1 MSDINISALQF
12 DHKIGLFGD
21 HEGKQDLLRISEIK
35 NLSIYQ
41 IAKFKKSEVQS
52 NQIKIDGLSL
62 PQENPLVSSNENL
75 RILWIGPET
84 WICISTKSNLKDPI
98 SSACS
103 DNDFAITDLSHSRA
117 VIEVKGNHTLDV
129 IKKGSPL
136 NVNDNVFTEGNC
148 ANTTYNGIN
157 ILIDFISNNP
167 KTIRLFAL
175 RSFGGSFYH
184 SITDAALEFG
194 YEGV

>member
-1 MSDINISALQF
+1 MSNTNVSALHF
-12 DHKIGLFGD
+12 DHKTGLFGD
-21 HEGKQDLLRISEIK
+21 HQDKQDLLKISEIK
-35 NLSIYQ
+35 NLLIYQ
-41 IAKFKKSEVQS
+41 VARFKKSEVQS

-62 PQENPLVSSNENL
+62 PQKNPLISANESM

-84 WICISTKSNLKDPI
+84 WLFISTNSNLRDLI

-103 DNDFAITDLSHSRA
+103 DSDFAITDLSHSRA
-117 VIEVKGNHTLDV
+117 TVEIKGAHTLDV

-136 NVNDNVFTEGNC
+136 NVNENTFKEGNC

-167 KTIRLFAL
+167 KTIRLYAL

>member
-1 MSDINISALQF
+1 MSDTNISALQF

-52 NQIKIDGLSL
+52 NQIKIDGLPL
-62 PQENPLVSSNENL
+62 PQENPLVSANENL

-84 WICISTKSNLKDPI
+84 WICISSNSNLKDLI
-98 SSACS
+98 SSAFS

-136 NVNDNVFTEGNC
+136 NVNDNVLTEGNC

-157 ILIDFISNNP
+157 ILIDF
-167 KTIRLFAL
+167 
-175 RSFGGSFYH
+175 
-184 SITDAALEFG
+184 
-194 YEGV
+194 

>member
-1 MSDINISALQF
+1 MSDTNISALQF

-21 HEGKQDLLRISEIK
+21 HENKQDLLKISEIK
-35 NLSIYQ
+35 NLSIFQ
-41 IAKFKKSEVQS
+41 VAKFRKSEVQS

-62 PQENPLVSSNENL
+62 PQENPLICANVNL

-84 WICISTKSNLKDPI
+84 WLCISSNSNLGDLI

-117 VIEVKGNHTLDV
+117 TVEIKGAHALDV

-136 NVNDNVFTEGNC
+136 NVNENIFQEGNC

-157 ILIDFISNNP
+157 ILIEFISNNP
-167 KTIRLFAL
+167 KTFRLYAL

-194 YEGV
+194 YEGI

>member
-1 MSDINISALQF
+1 MSDTNISALQF

-21 HEGKQDLLRISEIK
+21 HENKQDLLKISEIK
-35 NLSIYQ
+35 NLSIFQ
-41 IAKFKKSEVQS
+41 VAKFRKSEVQS

-62 PQENPLVSSNENL
+62 PQENPLISANENL

-84 WICISTKSNLKDPI
+84 WLFISSNSNLGDLI

-103 DNDFAITDLSHSRA
+103 DNDFAVTDLSHSRA
-117 VIEVKGNHTLDV
+117 TIEIKGAHALDV

-136 NVNDNVFTEGNC
+136 NVNESVFKEGNC

-157 ILIDFISNNP
+157 ILIEFISNNP
-167 KTIRLFAL
+167 KTFRLYAL

-184 SITDAALEFG
+184 SVTDAALEFG
-194 YEGV
+194 YEGI

>member
-1 MSDINISALQF
+1 MSDTNISALQF

-21 HEGKQDLLRISEIK
+21 YENKQDLLKISEIK
-35 NLSIYQ
+35 NLSIFQ
-41 IAKFKKSEVQS
+41 VAKHRKSEIQS

-62 PQENPLVSSNENL
+62 PQENPLISANENI
-75 RILWIGPET
+75 RILWTGPET
-84 WICISTKSNLKDPI
+84 WLFISTNSNLRELI
-98 SSACS
+98 SLECS

-117 VIEVKGNHTLDV
+117 TVEIKGAHTLDV

-136 NVNDNVFTEGNC
+136 NVNENVFKEGNC

-157 ILIDFISNNP
+157 ILIDFISNDP
-167 KTIRLFAL
+167 KTIHLYAL

-194 YEGV
+194 YEGI

>member
-1 MSDINISALQF
+1 MSDTNISALQF

-21 HEGKQDLLRISEIK
+21 HENKHDLLKISEIK
-35 NLSIYQ
+35 NLSIFQ
-41 IAKFKKSEVQS
+41 VAKFRKSEVQS

-62 PQENPLVSSNENL
+62 PQENPLISANENL

-84 WICISTKSNLKDPI
+84 WLCISSNSNLGDLI

-117 VIEVKGNHTLDV
+117 IVEIKGAHALDV

-136 NVNDNVFTEGNC
+136 NVNESVFKEGNC
-148 ANTTYNGIN
+148 ANTSFNGIN
-157 ILIDFISNNP
+157 ILIEFISNNP
-167 KTIRLFAL
+167 KTFRLYAL

-184 SITDAALEFG
+184 SITDASLEFG
-194 YEGV
+194 YEGI

>member
-1 MSDINISALQF
+1 MSDTNISALQF

-21 HEGKQDLLRISEIK
+21 HDNKQDLLKISEIK
-35 NLSIYQ
+35 NLSIFQ
-41 IAKFKKSEVQS
+41 LAKFRKSEVQS

-62 PQENPLVSSNENL
+62 PQENPLISANENL

-84 WICISTKSNLKDPI
+84 WLCISSNSNLGDLI

-103 DNDFAITDLSHSRA
+103 DDDFAITDLSHSRA
-117 VIEVKGNHTLDV
+117 TVEIKGAHALDV

-136 NVNDNVFTEGNC
+136 NVNENIFQEGNC

-157 ILIDFISNNP
+157 ILIEFISNNP
-167 KTIRLFAL
+167 KTFRLYAL

-194 YEGV
+194 YEGI

>member
-1 MSDINISALQF
+1 MSDTNISALQF

-21 HEGKQDLLRISEIK
+21 HENKQDLLKISEIK
-35 NLSIYQ
+35 NVSIFQ
-41 IAKFKKSEVQS
+41 VAKFRKSEVQS

-62 PQENPLVSSNENL
+62 PQKNPLISANESM

-84 WICISTKSNLKDPI
+84 WLCISSNSNLGDLI

-103 DNDFAITDLSHSRA
+103 DSDFAITDLSHSRA
-117 VIEVKGNHTLDV
+117 TVEIKGAHALDV

-136 NVNDNVFTEGNC
+136 NVNETVFKEGNC

-157 ILIDFISNNP
+157 ILIEFISNNP
-167 KTIRLFAL
+167 KTFRLYAL

-194 YEGV
+194 YEGI

>member
-1 MSDINISALQF
+1 MSDAITSALQF

-21 HEGKQDLLRISEIK
+21 HENKQDLLKISEIK
-35 NLSIYQ
+35 NLSIFQ
-41 IAKFKKSEVQS
+41 VAKHRKSEVKS

-62 PQENPLVSSNENL
+62 PQENPLISANENI
-75 RILWIGPET
+75 RILWTGPET
-84 WICISTKSNLKDPI
+84 WLFISTNSNLRELI
-98 SSACS
+98 SLECS

-117 VIEVKGNHTLDV
+117 TVEIKGAHTLDV

-136 NVNDNVFTEGNC
+136 NVNENVFKEGNC

-157 ILIDFISNNP
+157 ILIDFISNDP
-167 KTIRLFAL
+167 KTIHLYAL

-194 YEGV
+194 YEGI

>member
-1 MSDINISALQF
+1 MSDTNVSALQF

-21 HEGKQDLLRISEIK
+21 HEGKQDLLKISEIK

-41 IAKFKKSEVQS
+41 VAKFKKSEVQS

-62 PQENPLVSSNENL
+62 PQQNPLVSANENL
-75 RILWIGPET
+75 RILWIGPDT
-84 WICISTKSNLKDPI
+84 WICISANSNLIDLI

-103 DNDFAITDLSHSRA
+103 DNDFAITALSHSRA

-136 NVNDNVFTEGNC
+136 NVNDNILTEGNC

>member
-1 MSDINISALQF
+1 MSDTNISALQF

-21 HEGKQDLLRISEIK
+21 HENKQDLLKISEIK
-35 NLSIYQ
+35 NLSIFQ
-41 IAKFKKSEVQS
+41 VAKFRKSEVQS

-62 PQENPLVSSNENL
+62 PQENPLISANENL

-84 WICISTKSNLKDPI
+84 WLCISSNSNLGDLI

-117 VIEVKGNHTLDV
+117 IVEIKGAHALDV

-136 NVNDNVFTEGNC
+136 NVNESVFKEGNC
-148 ANTTYNGIN
+148 ANTSFNGIN
-157 ILIDFISNNP
+157 ILIEFISNNP
-167 KTIRLFAL
+167 KTFRLYAL

-194 YEGV
+194 YEGI

>member
-1 MSDINISALQF
+1 MSDTNISALQF

-21 HEGKQDLLRISEIK
+21 HENKQDLLKISEIK
-35 NLSIYQ
+35 NLSIFQ
-41 IAKFKKSEVQS
+41 VAKFRKSEVQS

-62 PQENPLVSSNENL
+62 PQENPLISANENL

-84 WICISTKSNLKDPI
+84 WLFISSNSNLGDLI

-117 VIEVKGNHTLDV
+117 IVEIKGAHALDV

-136 NVNDNVFTEGNC
+136 NVNESVFKEGNC
-148 ANTTYNGIN
+148 ANTSFNGIN
-157 ILIDFISNNP
+157 ILIEFISNNP
-167 KTIRLFAL
+167 KTFRLYAL

-194 YEGV
+194 YEGI

>member
-21 HEGKQDLLRISEIK
+21 HEGKQDLLKISEIK
-35 NLSIYQ
+35 NLSIFQ
-41 IAKFKKSEVQS
+41 VAKFRKSEVQS

-62 PQENPLVSSNENL
+62 PQENPLVSANENI

-84 WICISTKSNLKDPI
+84 WICISTKSNLKELI

>member
-21 HEGKQDLLRISEIK
+21 HEGKQDLLKISEIK

-41 IAKFKKSEVQS
+41 VAKFRKSEVQPS
-52 NQIKIDGLSL
+52 QIKIDGLSL

-84 WICISTKSNLKDPI
+84 WICISTKSNLKDLI

-117 VIEVKGNHTLDV
+117 TVEIKGPHALDV

-136 NVNDNVFTEGNC
+136 NVNENVFKEGNC

-167 KTIRLFAL
+167 KTIRLYAL

>member
-1 MSDINISALQF
+1 MSDAITSALQF

-21 HEGKQDLLRISEIK
+21 HENKQDLLKISEIK
-35 NLSIYQ
+35 NLSIFQ
-41 IAKFKKSEVQS
+41 VAKHRKSEVQS

-62 PQENPLVSSNENL
+62 PQENPLISANENI
-75 RILWIGPET
+75 RILWTGRET
-84 WICISTKSNLKDPI
+84 WLFISTNSNLRELI
-98 SSACS
+98 SLECS

-117 VIEVKGNHTLDV
+117 TVEIKGAHTLDV

-136 NVNDNVFTEGNC
+136 NVNENVFKEGNC

-157 ILIDFISNNP
+157 ILIDFISNDP
-167 KTIRLFAL
+167 KTIHLYAL

-194 YEGV
+194 YEGI

>member
-1 MSDINISALQF
+1 MSDTNTSALQF

-21 HEGKQDLLRISEIK
+21 HEDKQDLLKISEIK

-41 IAKFKKSEVQS
+41 VVKFRKSEVQS

-62 PQENPLVSSNENL
+62 PQESPLISSNENI
-75 RILWIGPET
+75 RILWTGPET
-84 WICISTKSNLKDPI
+84 WLCISTNSNLRNLI

-103 DNDFAITDLSHSRA
+103 DGDFAITDLSHSRA
-117 VIEVKGNHTLDV
+117 TVEIKGTHTLDV

-136 NVNDNVFTEGNC
+136 NVNENTFKEGNC

-167 KTIRLFAL
+167 KTIRLYAL

-194 YEGV
+194 YEGI

>member
-1 MSDINISALQF
+1 MSDTNISALQF

-21 HEGKQDLLRISEIK
+21 HENKQDLLKISEIK
-35 NLSIYQ
+35 NLSIFQ
-41 IAKFKKSEVQS
+41 VAKFRKSEVQS

-62 PQENPLVSSNENL
+62 PQENPLVSANENL
-75 RILWIGPET
+75 RILWIGPEI
-84 WICISTKSNLKDPI
+84 WLCISSNSNLGDLI

-117 VIEVKGNHTLDV
+117 TVEIKGAHALDV

-136 NVNDNVFTEGNC
+136 NVNESVFKEGNC

-157 ILIDFISNNP
+157 ILIEFIGNSP
-167 KTIRLFAL
+167 RTFRLYAL

-194 YEGV
+194 YEGI

>member
-1 MSDINISALQF
+1 MSDTNISALQF

-21 HEGKQDLLRISEIK
+21 YENKQDLLKITEIK
-35 NLSIYQ
+35 NLSIFQ
-41 IAKFKKSEVQS
+41 VAKFRKSEVQS
-52 NQIKIDGLSL
+52 NQIKIDGLPL
-62 PQENPLVSSNENL
+62 PQENPLVSANENF
-75 RILWIGPET
+75 RILWIGPEI
-84 WICISTKSNLKDPI
+84 WLCISSNSNLGDLI

-117 VIEVKGNHTLDV
+117 TVEIKGAHALDV

-136 NVNDNVFTEGNC
+136 NVNENIFQEGNC

-157 ILIDFISNNP
+157 ILIEFISNNP
-167 KTIRLFAL
+167 KTFRLYAL

-194 YEGV
+194 YEGI

>member
-1 MSDINISALQF
+1 MSDTNISALQF

-21 HEGKQDLLRISEIK
+21 HEGKQDLLKISEIK
-35 NLSIYQ
+35 NLSIFQ
-41 IAKFKKSEVQS
+41 VAKFRKSEVQS
-52 NQIKIDGLSL
+52 NQIEIDGLSL
-62 PQENPLVSSNENL
+62 PQENPLVSANENL
-75 RILWIGPET
+75 RILWIGPDT
-84 WICISTKSNLKDPI
+84 WICISANANLIDLI

-136 NVNDNVFTEGNC
+136 NVNDNIFTEGNC

>member
-1 MSDINISALQF
+1 MSDTNVSALQF

-21 HEGKQDLLRISEIK
+21 HEGKQDLLKISEIK

-41 IAKFKKSEVQS
+41 VAKFKKSEVQTS
-52 NQIKIDGLSL
+52 QIKIDGLSL
-62 PQENPLVSSNENL
+62 PQQNPLVSANENL
-75 RILWIGPET
+75 RILWIGPDT
-84 WICISTKSNLKDPI
+84 WICISTNANLIDLI

-117 VIEVKGNHTLDV
+117 VIEVKGNHTLDI

-136 NVNDNVFTEGNC
+136 NVNDNIFTEGNC

>member
-1 MSDINISALQF
+1 MSDTNISALQF

-21 HEGKQDLLRISEIK
+21 HDNKQDLLKISEIK
-35 NLSIYQ
+35 NLSIFQ
-41 IAKFKKSEVQS
+41 VAKFRKSEVQS

-62 PQENPLVSSNENL
+62 PQENPLISANENL

-84 WICISTKSNLKDPI
+84 WLCISSNSNLGDLI

-117 VIEVKGNHTLDV
+117 IVEIKGAHALDV

-136 NVNDNVFTEGNC
+136 NVNESVFKEGNC
-148 ANTTYNGIN
+148 ANTSFNGIN
-157 ILIDFISNNP
+157 ILIEFISNNP
-167 KTIRLFAL
+167 KTFRLYAL

-194 YEGV
+194 YEGI

>member
-1 MSDINISALQF
+1 MSDTNISALQF

-21 HEGKQDLLRISEIK
+21 HDNKQDLLKISEIK
-35 NLSIYQ
+35 NLSIFQ
-41 IAKFKKSEVQS
+41 LAKFRKSEVQS

-62 PQENPLVSSNENL
+62 PQENPLISANENL

-84 WICISTKSNLKDPI
+84 WLCISSNSNLRDLI

-117 VIEVKGNHTLDV
+117 TVEIKGAHALDV

-136 NVNDNVFTEGNC
+136 NVNENIFQEGNC

-157 ILIDFISNNP
+157 ILIEFISNNP
-167 KTIRLFAL
+167 KTFRLYAL

-194 YEGV
+194 YEGI

>member
-1 MSDINISALQF
+1 MSDTNISALQF

-21 HEGKQDLLRISEIK
+21 HENKQDLLKISEIK
-35 NLSIYQ
+35 NLSIFQ
-41 IAKFKKSEVQS
+41 VAKFRKSEVQS

-62 PQENPLVSSNENL
+62 PQENPLISANENL

-84 WICISTKSNLKDPI
+84 WLFISSNSNLGDLI

-103 DNDFAITDLSHSRA
+103 DNDFAVTDLSHSRA
-117 VIEVKGNHTLDV
+117 TVEIKGAHALDV

-136 NVNDNVFTEGNC
+136 NVNESVFKEGNC

-157 ILIDFISNNP
+157 ILIEFISNNP
-167 KTIRLFAL
+167 KTFRLYAL

-184 SITDAALEFG
+184 SVTDAALEFG
-194 YEGV
+194 YEGI

>member
-1 MSDINISALQF
+1 MSDTNISALQF

-21 HEGKQDLLRISEIK
+21 HENKQDLLKISEIK
-35 NLSIYQ
+35 NLSIFQ
-41 IAKFKKSEVQS
+41 VAKFRKSEVQS

-62 PQENPLVSSNENL
+62 PQENPLISANENL

-84 WICISTKSNLKDPI
+84 WLCISSNSNLGDLI

-103 DNDFAITDLSHSRA
+103 DNDFAVTDLSHSRA
-117 VIEVKGNHTLDV
+117 TIEIKGAHALDV

-136 NVNDNVFTEGNC
+136 NVNESVFKEDNC
-148 ANTTYNGIN
+148 ANTSFNGIN
-157 ILIDFISNNP
+157 ILIEFISNNP
-167 KTIRLFAL
+167 KTFRLYAL

-184 SITDAALEFG
+184 SITDAALEYG
-194 YEGV
+194 YEGI

>member
-1 MSDINISALQF
+1 MSDTNISALQF

-21 HEGKQDLLRISEIK
+21 HEGKQDLLKISEIK

-41 IAKFKKSEVQS
+41 VAKFKKSEVQTS
-52 NQIKIDGLSL
+52 QIKIDGLSL
-62 PQENPLVSSNENL
+62 PQENPLVSANENL
-75 RILWIGPET
+75 RILWIGPDT
-84 WICISTKSNLKDPI
+84 WICISTNANLIDLI
-98 SSACS
+98 SSSCS

-117 VIEVKGNHTLDV
+117 AIEVKGNRTLDV

-136 NVNDNVFTEGNC
+136 NVNDNIFTEGNC

-157 ILIDFISNNP
+157 ILIDFVNNNP

>member
-1 MSDINISALQF
+1 MSDNNISALQF
-12 DHKIGLFGD
+12 DHKIGSFGD
-21 HEGKQDLLRISEIK
+21 HEGKQDLLKISEIK

-41 IAKFKKSEVQS
+41 VAKFRKSEVQS

-62 PQENPLVSSNENL
+62 PQQNPLVSANENL

-84 WICISTKSNLKDPI
+84 WICISTKSNLKDLI

-117 VIEVKGNHTLDV
+117 SVEIKGAHTLDV

-136 NVNDNVFTEGNC
+136 NVNENVFKEGNC

-167 KTIRLFAL
+167 KTIRLYAL

>member
-1 MSDINISALQF
+1 MSDTNISALQF

-52 NQIKIDGLSL
+52 NQIKIDGLPL
-62 PQENPLVSSNENL
+62 PQENPLVSANENL

-84 WICISTKSNLKDPI
+84 WICISSNFNLKDLI

-117 VIEVKGNHTLDV
+117 VIEVKGNYTLDV

>member
-1 MSDINISALQF
+1 MNDLNVSALQF

-21 HEGKQDLLRISEIK
+21 HEGKSNILKISEIK
-35 NLSIYQ
+35 NLSIFQ
-41 IAKFKKSEVQS
+41 VAKFKKSEA
-52 NQIKIDGLSL
+52 NIGKIDIDGLPL
-62 PQENPLVSSNENL
+62 PLKYPQITFNQNL
-75 RILWIGPET
+75 RILWIGPDT
-84 WICISTKSNLKDPI
+84 WFCISPNKNLHDLITK
-98 SSACS
+98 ACNE
-103 DNDFAITDLSHSRA
+103 NDFAITDLSHSRA
-117 VIEVKGNHTLDV
+117 VIEVKGEHSLDV

-136 NVNDNVFTEGNC
+136 NVNANVFNEGNC

-157 ILIDFISNNP
+157 VLIDYVSSNP
-167 KTIRLFAL
+167 TSMRIFAL

>member
-1 MSDINISALQF
+1 MSDTNISALQF

-21 HEGKQDLLRISEIK
+21 HENKQDLLKISEIK
-35 NLSIYQ
+35 NVSIFQ
-41 IAKFKKSEVQS
+41 VAKFRKSEVQS

-62 PQENPLVSSNENL
+62 PQENPLVSANENL
-75 RILWIGPET
+75 RILWIGPEI
-84 WICISTKSNLKDPI
+84 WLCISSNSNLRDLI

-103 DNDFAITDLSHSRA
+103 DNDFAITDISHSRA
-117 VIEVKGNHTLDV
+117 IVEIKGAHALDV

-136 NVNDNVFTEGNC
+136 NVNENVFEEGNC

-157 ILIDFISNNP
+157 ILIEFIGNSP
-167 KTIRLFAL
+167 RTFRLYAL

-194 YEGV
+194 YEGI

>member
-1 MSDINISALQF
+1 MSDTYISALQF

-52 NQIKIDGLSL
+52 NQIKIDGLPL
-62 PQENPLVSSNENL
+62 PQENPLVSANENL

-84 WICISTKSNLKDPI
+84 WICISSNSNLKDLI

-117 VIEVKGNHTLDV
+117 VIEVKGNYTLDV

>member
-1 MSDINISALQF
+1 MSDTNISALQF

-21 HEGKQDLLRISEIK
+21 HENKHDLLKISEIK
-35 NLSIYQ
+35 NLSIFQ
-41 IAKFKKSEVQS
+41 VAKFRKSEVQS

-62 PQENPLVSSNENL
+62 PQENPLISANENL

-84 WICISTKSNLKDPI
+84 WLCISSNSNLGDLI

-117 VIEVKGNHTLDV
+117 IVEIKGAHALDV

-136 NVNDNVFTEGNC
+136 NVNESVFKEGNC
-148 ANTTYNGIN
+148 ANTSFNGIN
-157 ILIDFISNNP
+157 ILIEFISNNP
-167 KTIRLFAL
+167 KTFRLYAL

-194 YEGV
+194 YEGI

>member
-1 MSDINISALQF
+1 MSDASTSALQF

-21 HEGKQDLLRISEIK
+21 HENKQDLLKISEIK
-35 NLSIYQ
+35 NLSIFQ
-41 IAKFKKSEVQS
+41 VAKHRKSEVQS

-62 PQENPLVSSNENL
+62 PQENPLISVNENI
-75 RILWIGPET
+75 RILWTGPET
-84 WICISTKSNLKDPI
+84 WLFISTNSNLRELI
-98 SSACS
+98 SLECS

-117 VIEVKGNHTLDV
+117 TVEIKGAHTLDV

-136 NVNDNVFTEGNC
+136 NVNENVFKEGNC

-157 ILIDFISNNP
+157 ILIDFISNDP
-167 KTIRLFAL
+167 KTIHLYAL

-194 YEGV
+194 YEGI

>member
-1 MSDINISALQF
+1 MSDTNISALQF
-12 DHKIGLFGD
+12 EHKIGLFGD
-21 HEGKQDLLRISEIK
+21 HENKQDLLKISEIK
-35 NLSIYQ
+35 NLSIFQ
-41 IAKFKKSEVQS
+41 VAKFRKSEVQS

-62 PQENPLVSSNENL
+62 PQENPLISANENL

-84 WICISTKSNLKDPI
+84 WLCISSNSNLGDLI

-117 VIEVKGNHTLDV
+117 IVEIKGAHALDV

-136 NVNDNVFTEGNC
+136 NVNESVFKEGNC
-148 ANTTYNGIN
+148 ANTSFNGIN
-157 ILIDFISNNP
+157 ILIEFISNNP
-167 KTIRLFAL
+167 KTFRLYAL

-184 SITDAALEFG
+184 SITDASLEFG
-194 YEGV
+194 YEGI